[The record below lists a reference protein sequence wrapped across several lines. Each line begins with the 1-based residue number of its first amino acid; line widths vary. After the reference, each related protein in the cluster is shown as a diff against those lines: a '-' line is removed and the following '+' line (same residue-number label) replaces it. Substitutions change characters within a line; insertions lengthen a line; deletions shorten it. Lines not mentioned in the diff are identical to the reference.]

1 MAISCSQNC
10 YNEIM
15 AVPLTPS
22 STSNKNTKPKLNIST
37 VVVAIHMGTVYLHL
51 RKCEEEGG
59 YLHLLILL
67 TDKTVLIYL
76 RHLQQCC

>member
-37 VVVAIHMGTVYLHL
+37 VVVAIHMGTVYCTYVSAKRRAAICTYH
-51 RKCEEEGG
+51 
-59 YLHLLILL
+59 H
-67 TDKTVLIYL
+67 
-76 RHLQQCC
+76 HHQF